1 MHMCMYFGGSDC
13 VVTECIYT
21 SGIAAVI
28 TVSDI
33 TTSAVGAADLRGDKV
48 SVW

>member
-1 MHMCMYFGGSDC
+1 MYFGGSDC

-21 SGIAAVI
+21 SGIAAVV

-33 TTSAVGAADLRGDKV
+33 TTSAVIAAAD
-48 SVW
+48 SINAS